1 MKCQQC
7 QTENPKQAKFCIDC
21 GTKMERKCNA
31 CGSEYSEQAKFCIE
45 CGTKVGEAQPAALPK
60 EATKPQTAERR
71 QLTVLFCDLVGSTAI
86 SDQMDAEDFRQV
98 ILDYQQVAQKVV
110 LRYGG
115 YIAQYLG
122 DGLVIY
128 FGYPKGHEDAPK
140 AAVRC
145 GLGLLQ
151 ALAFANQQRSAENKK
166 ALNVRIGVHT
176 GQVVVDYNLALGD
189 TTNIAASLEGLAQTN
204 SMLISQ
210 DTYKL
215 VAGWFEAITKGIHQL
230 KGITQPMEIFQVLH
244 ESGAKSR
251 LEIAMHKGFSPL
263 VGREEEIQLL
273 ERAWKQAKNKQGQI
287 VLISG
292 EAGIGKS
299 RLLDSI
305 KKEVAIEA
313 DAWLTEIHCLIHYQ
327 NTPFHPI
334 IDLLEQVVLQF
345 EPEDTMGHKMAKL
358 EGFLL
363 QAGFSLDQ
371 SIPIFADLLS
381 LPLPAGYSVVN
392 VTPSGRKKRII
403 NAVLTALFAR
413 ANQQPVLLIIEDLHW
428 ADASTLEWI
437 DLLMYQLPTY
447 AILAV
452 TTSRPEFQAPW
463 VGRSNM
469 TQLTLQRLGTERIE
483 AICLHQT
490 NGKKL
495 PLELLEQIKEKTDG
509 IPLFVEELTR
519 MVLESGMLLEQENH
533 YEINGPLQSLK
544 IPSTLK
550 DSLISRLDNLNSVKE
565 LAQIGSVLGRE
576 FSFKLLQSVSGRTAQ
591 DLEKDLKQLINSEL
605 LYQRGLLPEANFIFK
620 HALIQDTAYESLLK
634 NRKKLLHQR
643 VANVLEQEF
652 PNLIQTKPE
661 ILAHHL
667 TEAALFDTAILQWE
681 RAGQMA
687 AQRFSTRES
696 VYHLKKGLSL
706 LNRLENPNF
715 KIEKEA
721 DLLATLTP
729 ILQLSYGNSDNQDM
743 TTRWLNAA
751 KATQDIH
758 KIHDAYIGQFNY
770 LMFSTNYQESEPFGQ
785 EIIKLGQ
792 ERNDHFMYAN
802 SLFFY
807 GILKSLLGQHPASAD
822 YYNRALELY
831 DPEIHLNKSY
841 YHTGNIKANILTY
854 GSITLHLLGQTD
866 QALIDV
872 QAAHQLVHQIKQPSS
887 IYANA
892 AFYSRLYLSRKEYD
906 QVETIALPALKL
918 AEENGDTFLI
928 ALLTYYLNTAYAH
941 QGNLE
946 AAHTAYKIM
955 TKLYESYKAFRVAFL
970 VFLADAFGKLGA
982 VEKGLHIVTESL
994 EHIEKTQEGLFVP
1007 ELFRVQGDL
1016 LALQNPNA
1024 KEVENCYLKAMTI
1037 AAEQKDLWHELL
1049 AAKSL
1054 AKYLE
1059 QQGKTMEGYKLLQEV
1074 YQKFTEGFDTIDL
1087 KEAKEFLE
1095 EHSSF
1100 RT

>member
-7 QTENPKQAKFCIDC
+7 QTENPNQAKFCIEC
-21 GTKMERKCNA
+21 GTIMERKCKV
-31 CGSEYSEQAKFCIE
+31 CGSEYPEKAKFCIE
-45 CGTKVGEAQPAALPK
+45 CGTKVGDVLAAESSK
-60 EATKPQTAERR
+60 ESTKSQTAERR

-110 LRYGG
+110 TRYGG

-128 FGYPKGHEDAPK
+128 FGYPKGLEDAPK

-151 ALAFANQQRSAENKK
+151 ALAFANQQRSTQNKK
-166 ALNVRIGVHT
+166 ALDVRIGVHT

-189 TTNIAASLEGLAQTN
+189 TTNIAANLEGLAQTN

-210 DTYKL
+210 GTYKL
-215 VAGWFEAITKGIHQL
+215 VAGWFETKSQGIHQL
-230 KGITQPMEIFQVLH
+230 KGIAQPMEIYQVLH

-251 LEIAMHKGFSPL
+251 LEIAMRKGLSPL

-273 ERAWKQAKNKQGQI
+273 KRAWKQSKNKQGQI

-305 KKEVAIEA
+305 KKEVAVEA
-313 DAWLTEIHCLIHYQ
+313 DAWLTEIYCQIHYQ

-334 IDLLEQVVLQF
+334 IDLLERVVLQF
-345 EPEDTMGHKMAKL
+345 EPEDSIEIKIAKL

-363 QAGFSLDQ
+363 QTGFSLDQ
-371 SIPIFADLLS
+371 SIPIFVDLLS
-381 LPLPAGYSVVN
+381 LPLPAAYSAIN

-403 NAVLTALFAR
+403 KAVLTALFAR
-413 ANQQPVLLIIEDLHW
+413 ANQQPVLLVIEDLHW
-428 ADASTLEWI
+428 ADASTLECI
-437 DLLMYQLPTY
+437 DLLMNQLPAY
-447 AILAV
+447 PILAV
-452 TTSRPEFQAPW
+452 TTFRPEFQASW
-463 VGRSNM
+463 IGRSNI
-469 TQLTLQRLGTERIE
+469 TQLTLQRLGTERIA

-490 NGKKL
+490 NGKTL
-495 PLELLEQIKEKTDG
+495 PMELLQQIKEKTDG

-519 MVLESGMLLEQENH
+519 MVLESGMLSEHENH
-533 YEINGPLQSLK
+533 YETNGPLQSLE

-576 FSFKLLQSVSGRTAQ
+576 FSFKLLQSVSGRTTE
-591 DLEKDLKQLINSEL
+591 DLEKDLKQLMNSEL
-605 LYQRGLLPEANFIFK
+605 LYQRGLLPEATFIFK
-620 HALIQDTAYESLLK
+620 HALIQDTAYESLLN

-652 PNLIQTKPE
+652 PNLIETKPE

-681 RAGQMA
+681 RAGRMA

-706 LNRLENPNF
+706 LNRLDNPNF

-721 DLLATLTP
+721 DLLAILTP
-729 ILQLSYGNSDNQDM
+729 LLQLSYGNSDTQDM

-751 KATQDIH
+751 KATEDIH

-770 LMFSTNYQESEPFGQ
+770 LMFSTNYQKSEPFGQ
-785 EIIKLGQ
+785 EIINLGQ
-792 ERNDHFMYAN
+792 QRNDHFMYAN

-807 GILKSLLGQHPASAD
+807 GILKSLLGHHSASVD

-831 DPEIHLNKSY
+831 DPELHLNKSY

-854 GSITLHLLGQTD
+854 GSITLHLLGKTD
-866 QALIDV
+866 QALIDI
-872 QAAHQLVHQIKQPSS
+872 QEAHQLVHQIKQPSS

-906 QVETIALPALKL
+906 KVETIALPALKL
-918 AEENGDTFLI
+918 AKENGDTFLI
-928 ALLTYYLNTAYAH
+928 ALLTYYLNTSYAH

-955 TKLYESYKAFRVAFL
+955 TRLYQDYKAFRVAFL
-970 VFLADAFGKLGA
+970 VFIADAFRKLGEI
-982 VEKGLHIVTESL
+982 EKGLHIVAEAL
-994 EHIEKTQEGLFVP
+994 EHVEKTQEGLFVP
-1007 ELFRVQGDL
+1007 ELFRVKGEL
-1016 LALQNPNA
+1016 LALQNPTDV
-1024 KEVENCYLKAMTI
+1024 EIENCYQKAITT
-1037 AAEQKDLWHELL
+1037 AQEQKDLWHELL
-1049 AAKSL
+1049 ATKSL
-1054 AKYLE
+1054 AKRFS
-1059 QQGKTMEGYKLLQEV
+1059 QQEKTKEAHALLHDV
-1074 YQKFTEGFDTIDL
+1074 YQKFTEGFDTMDL
-1087 KEAKEFLE
+1087 KEARDFLQ
-1095 EHSSF
+1095 EHRSSAS
-1100 RT
+1100 